1 MSADMKQKL
10 PAIAIALSVT
20 TLIMGIL
27 LVNNHHKAQ
36 KAIQL
41 KGGQINRLTTEKDD
55 LTKDKAVVEDKLEAK
70 ETANQDLEGQLGI
83 QKQKFTDATNQV
95 VNLTKDLAAANTE
108 LDELTKDYLSATN
121 EVTQLTKKLEDAD
134 AALGRAN
141 ITVNKNAVP
150 NKHKPLQK
158 KDPKL
163 LQKYGK

>member
-1 MSADMKQKL
+1 MANYEYRALAKSLGQYRMSADMKQKL

-70 ETANQDLEGQLGI
+70 ETAKSRLIL
-83 QKQKFTDATNQV
+83 
-95 VNLTKDLAAANTE
+95 
-108 LDELTKDYLSATN
+108 
-121 EVTQLTKKLEDAD
+121 
-134 AALGRAN
+134 
-141 ITVNKNAVP
+141 
-150 NKHKPLQK
+150 
-158 KDPKL
+158 
-163 LQKYGK
+163 